1 MNVIAESERHGT
13 PRSLFWPWFAANI
26 SVLAIPYGAY
36 VLFFGVSFWQA
47 VVVGVIGVV
56 GSFLLCGLVS
66 LAGKRGSAPTM
77 VLSRAAFGVEGNRLP
92 AFVSWML
99 LVGWEIVLVVLA
111 TQAGSAALQRL
122 GWGDGGTG
130 VKLLIILVVVGIS
143 VFAGVF
149 GYQAIM
155 KVQTWIT
162 LATAVLTI
170 AYMLLSLD
178 HIDFSRVTTLE
189 SGSLASTL
197 GAGVMLLTALG
208 LGWTNAAADY
218 SRYLPR
224 SASSA
229 GVVGWTTFG
238 ASVAPLV
245 LFVFGL
251 LLAGSEQATMD
262 GLAADPFGTLAGLLP
277 TWFMIP
283 FVVVVVLGLIGG
295 IVLDIYSSGLSLLSM
310 GLRVPRAVA
319 AGIDGVLM
327 TVGAVLVTFFATD
340 FLGPFQGFLIT
351 GGVPLAAWLGVFL
364 GDMALRRRDYA
375 DADLYDP
382 RGRYGAVRWGA
393 IGLMLLG
400 TVVGWGL
407 VTNTNASWLRWQG
420 YLLGPFG
427 GKEGTWA
434 GAGLGVLVAL
444 LVGLVGTLALSRGA
458 VREQESLD

>member
-1 MNVIAESERHGT
+1 
-13 PRSLFWPWFAANI
+13 
-26 SVLAIPYGAY
+26 
-36 VLFFGVSFWQA
+36 
-47 VVVGVIGVV
+47 
-56 GSFLLCGLVS
+56 
-66 LAGKRGSAPTM
+66 
-77 VLSRAAFGVEGNRLP
+77 
-92 AFVSWML
+92 
-99 LVGWEIVLVVLA
+99 
-111 TQAGSAALQRL
+111 
-122 GWGDGGTG
+122 
-130 VKLLIILVVVGIS
+130 
-143 VFAGVF
+143 
-149 GYQAIM
+149 
-155 KVQTWIT
+155 
-162 LATAVLTI
+162 
-170 AYMLLSLD
+170 
-178 HIDFSRVTTLE
+178 
-189 SGSLASTL
+189 
-197 GAGVMLLTALG
+197 MLLTALG

-327 TVGAVLVTFFATD
+327 TIGAVLVTFFATD

-444 LVGLVGTLALSRGA
+444 LVGLVGTLLLSRGA